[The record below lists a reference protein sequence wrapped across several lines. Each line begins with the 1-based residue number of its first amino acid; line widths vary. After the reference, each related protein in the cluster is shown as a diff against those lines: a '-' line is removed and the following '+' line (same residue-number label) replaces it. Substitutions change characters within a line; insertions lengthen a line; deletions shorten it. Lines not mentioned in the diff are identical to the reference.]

1 MAWKNQAELLHVRKQ
16 VGEQKLL
23 LPHIPCYG
31 IGKCSLFQSRGDG
44 EGQNS
49 AAAAALSH
57 SCKDGTQH
65 HTCCPVVRDCKQ
77 QHRGPAGSI
86 LPCVQ
91 EAQGSDVQATP
102 TGAAWDQSQSSVRC
116 AGVHTATLLSASVLQ
131 GTEQCLTLHLI
142 PPRSSRGGSPCGLH
156 GGPLASQRGSR
167 RAPGAGFHLRPGTL
181 RPPPCCQ
188 GEGTAAPAPPAAAAQ
203 GRGFLTVPG
212 SPPVSLV
219 NGTFDVYQRHLFPS
233 IKASGIIFHHGGASR
248 SLHG

>member
-49 AAAAALSH
+49 GAAAALSH

-77 QHRGPAGSI
+77 QHRGPAGST

-131 GTEQCLTLHLI
+131 AGH
-142 PPRSSRGGSPCGLH
+142 
-156 GGPLASQRGSR
+156 
-167 RAPGAGFHLRPGTL
+167 RAVPH
-181 RPPPCCQ
+181 
-188 GEGTAAPAPPAAAAQ
+188 PAPHPTQ
-203 GRGFLTVPG
+203 VLPRRVPVWSSWWTFG
-212 SPPVSLV
+212 IPTWQPPSARRWISSSPQDAEATAVL
-219 NGTFDVYQRHLFPS
+219 
-233 IKASGIIFHHGGASR
+233 SG
-248 SLHG
+248 